1 MAKTVII
8 VENDLGFAFWL
19 GHTLDGAGYNALP
32 AVSVAA
38 ANSLVAELGI
48 VVDLVV
54 INAGVADSA
63 SFISN
68 LRTVRPA
75 CRVIVLMDDPDDP
88 PPLFPYVDLVEYRPA
103 FVDGRVQSDWLD
115 TVRLVLSPG
124 AFGFGISSTPL

>member
-1 MAKTVII
+1 MAETVII

-48 VVDLVV
+48 AVDLVV
-54 INAGVADSA
+54 INACVADAA

-68 LRTVRPA
+68 LRAARPA
-75 CRVIVLMDDPDDP
+75 CRVIALVDNPDDP
-88 PPLFPYVDLVEYRPA
+88 PASSPYADLVEHRPA
-103 FVDGRVQSDWLD
+103 YIDAGSQADWLD
-115 TVRLVLSPG
+115 TVRMVLSPG